1 MTPAPHEPLK
11 ALGPINWDFGHGD
24 SVEEETKIRRF
35 LSRTFAEA
43 ECIIDSIPTDS
54 TSAPQV
60 GRPRSSTDPNRPNLP
75 NKTRQLSDCARELR
89 KEWKEAKV
97 NAKENPLCLSVYKL
111 AAKDGRGSWFAR
123 RSVHEGQS
131 FEKWKLAMEKEFAES
146 MKVKGKP
153 GSGSIRGIGADK
165 RVEHMVLDG
174 CGKLEGFIRGAYESV
189 EMIREIRTETKV
201 DPLRKVQSSI
211 DLPIDEANAIARNT
225 MNQLAHEAP
234 IRAARQPRLN
244 GVPETDVLGHQ
255 SSESVSTMGAESSEQ
270 QQQRSPIEMEY
281 EYETKIEWL
290 MVTRSDPGG
299 SVPRFMVE
307 KGTPGAIAGDADKF
321 LKWTESKTLKYF
333 TQPEKVEAEP
343 MPEAPIVGVP
353 SKASES
359 SVSPTTK
366 PRVRITDETN
376 GEKSPVYEE
385 DTPAYTG
392 LYGII
397 AGAIGAAATMIPTF
411 GSVQGDT
418 SPEVSL
424 STDEDD
430 DDRSSIRTFHSFVTG
445 QETPDEP
452 HVTEVPLSRVDT
464 NGEERS
470 LNSSTESTATHSFN
484 ASSTQHEKE
493 LRKLEERKRKMEER
507 LQRSQARVLAK
518 RNNEGTSNN
527 DEDVLAKLREKH
539 EREVAKQTDKY
550 QREVRK
556 LEAKRHSEQRKAEER
571 RRKQTERE
579 EKANLTME
587 LEKVRVERD
596 VARKQIEVLKEQ
608 IGELQGQN
616 TMLVARLG
624 REGISLD
631 GGISKVLSSDPRRR
645 NSPAPGKISR
655 ASTVLGTPSQGS
667 TSPISDP
674 TKGGDRSRER
684 GRNRQAEGM
693 A

>member
-1 MTPAPHEPLK
+1 MVVSKPCQHP
-11 ALGPINWDFGHGD
+11 
-24 SVEEETKIRRF
+24 
-35 LSRTFAEA
+35 
-43 ECIIDSIPTDS
+43 EC
-54 TSAPQV
+54 PQ
-60 GRPRSSTDPNRPNLP
+60 
-75 NKTRQLSDCARELR
+75 
-89 KEWKEAKV
+89 
-97 NAKENPLCLSVYKL
+97 
-111 AAKDGRGSWFAR
+111 
-123 RSVHEGQS
+123 QS
-131 FEKWKLAMEKEFAES
+131 
-146 MKVKGKP
+146 
-153 GSGSIRGIGADK
+153 
-165 RVEHMVLDG
+165 
-174 CGKLEGFIRGAYESV
+174 GFIRGAYESV

-321 LKWTESKTLKYF
+321 LKWTGSKTLKYF